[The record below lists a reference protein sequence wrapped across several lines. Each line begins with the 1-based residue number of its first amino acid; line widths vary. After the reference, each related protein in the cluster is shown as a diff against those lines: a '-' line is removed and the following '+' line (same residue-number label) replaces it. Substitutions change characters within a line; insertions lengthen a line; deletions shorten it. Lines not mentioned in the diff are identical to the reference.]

1 MTSDRSVKRITIRL
15 SALEDQNLRL
25 EADGA
30 GMNVSQL
37 IRDRAIGHTTRAG
50 CPLYPVIVEL
60 QRVGHAL
67 LALRDSSATSA
78 DQLGELLVDL
88 KDVLHRAVSALDA
101 WRRGQ

>member
-1 MTSDRSVKRITIRL
+1 
-15 SALEDQNLRL
+15 
-25 EADGA
+25 
-30 GMNVSQL
+30 MNVSQL

-50 CPLYPVIVEL
+50 CPLYPVIVAL

>member
-1 MTSDRSVKRITIRL
+1 MTC
-15 SALEDQNLRL
+15 
-25 EADGA
+25 
-30 GMNVSQL
+30 
-37 IRDRAIGHTTRAG
+37 AINCRTQG
-50 CPLYPVIVEL
+50 CPLYPVIIEL

-67 LALRDSSATSA
+67 LALRYSSATSA